1 MWGVQVRVGLNLEY
15 GLIGETRFIEESR
28 VGTGSVQPIYDSA
41 QGLGQS
47 RTVVTKRLVRDWGL
61 A

>member
-41 QGLGQS
+41 QES